1 MFSQAPKPLSRVFSQ
16 LHRFQST
23 LVIAE
28 HNNNTLTPITR
39 NAITAAKA
47 IGGDVSVL
55 VAGKKCGAVS
65 IFLLYV
71 CDSFVHAT
79 ITSYKIHPFIKFT
92 WLKRVRQILFLLT
105 SSMGLHHVT

>member
-1 MFSQAPKPLSRVFSQ
+1 MFLNAPKALNRCITQ

-28 HNNNTLTPITR
+28 HNNSTLGPITR

-55 VAGKKCGAVS
+55 VAGTKCGPVS
-65 IFLLYV
+65 IFFLY
-71 CDSFVHAT
+71 
-79 ITSYKIHPFIKFT
+79 FIRNEF
-92 WLKRVRQILFLLT
+92 RI
-105 SSMGLHHVT
+105 

>member
-1 MFSQAPKPLSRVFSQ
+1 MLSKAPKPLLRVFSQ

-55 VAGKKCGAVS
+55 VAGKKCGPVS
-65 IFLLYV
+65 I
-71 CDSFVHAT
+71 SFATHSPMPISDKNRT
-79 ITSYKIHPFIKFT
+79 ITSDIWEEP
-92 WLKRVRQILFLLT
+92 LSVRF
-105 SSMGLHHVT
+105 

>member
-1 MFSQAPKPLSRVFSQ
+1 MFALWTFYKENFLSSISEMFSQAPKPLTRVFSQ
-16 LHRFQST
+16 LHRLQST

-65 IFLLYV
+65 IF
-71 CDSFVHAT
+71 
-79 ITSYKIHPFIKFT
+79 PFT
-92 WLKRVRQILFLLT
+92 
-105 SSMGLHHVT
+105 